1 MRLSGKIAVD
11 ANVILSALIGG
22 KAIRVFIE
30 AKELKLVTTDR
41 VVGEVREYIPVLA
54 KRRSLSRNVME
65 AVFSL
70 LELEVVEK
78 EAYLQ
83 HVPTALELIGR
94 RDPDDADLVAL
105 ALALN
110 CPVWTNDND
119 LVELKEIKTLT
130 TAEILCLV
138 DSWEN
143 G

>member
-22 KAIRVFIE
+22 KAIRVFVE
-30 AKELKLVTTDR
+30 AKELEFVTTDR
-41 VVGEVREYIPVLA
+41 VVGEVREYIPFLA
-54 KRRSLSRNVME
+54 KRKSLSRNIME

-70 LELEVVEK
+70 LKLEVVEK

-83 HVPTALELIGR
+83 HIPTALELIGR

-138 DSWEN
+138 DSWEKD
-143 G
+143 

>member
-1 MRLSGKIAVD
+1 VD

-30 AKELKLVTTDR
+30 AKELKFVTTDR

-54 KRRSLSRNVME
+54 KRKNLSRNVME

-110 CPVWTNDND
+110 CPVWTNGND

>member
-1 MRLSGKIAVD
+1 VD

-30 AKELKLVTTDR
+30 AKELKFVTTDR

-54 KRRSLSRNVME
+54 KRKNLSRNVME

-83 HVPTALELIGR
+83 HVPKALELIGR

>member
-1 MRLSGKIAVD
+1 MD

-30 AKELKLVTTDR
+30 AKELKFVTTDR
-41 VVGEVREYIPVLA
+41 AVGEVREYIPVLA
-54 KRRSLSRNVME
+54 KRKSLSRNVME

>member
-1 MRLSGKIAVD
+1 LRLSGKSVVD

-30 AKELKLVTTDR
+30 AKELKFVTTDR

-54 KRRSLSRNVME
+54 KRKNLSRNVME

-83 HVPTALELIGR
+83 HVPKALELIGR

>member
-1 MRLSGKIAVD
+1 MD

-30 AKELKLVTTDR
+30 AKELKFVTTDR

-54 KRRSLSRNVME
+54 KRKNLSRNVME

-83 HVPTALELIGR
+83 HVPKALELIGR

>member
-1 MRLSGKIAVD
+1 MRLSGKIVVD

-22 KAIRVFIE
+22 KAIRVFVE
-30 AKELKLVTTDR
+30 AKELEFVTTDR

-54 KRRSLSRNVME
+54 KRKSLSRNVME

-70 LELEVVEK
+70 LKLEVAAK

-83 HVPTALELIGR
+83 HVPTAVELIGK

-138 DSWEN
+138 DCREN
-143 G
+143 D

>member
-1 MRLSGKIAVD
+1 MRLSGKSVVD

-30 AKELKLVTTDR
+30 AKELKFVTTDR

-54 KRRSLSRNVME
+54 KRKNLSRNVME

-83 HVPTALELIGR
+83 HVPKALELIGR

>member
-1 MRLSGKIAVD
+1 LRLSGKIVVD

-22 KAIRVFIE
+22 KAIRVFVE
-30 AKELKLVTTDR
+30 AKELEFVTTDR

-54 KRRSLSRNVME
+54 KRKSLSRNVME

-70 LELEVVEK
+70 LKLEVAAK

-83 HVPTALELIGR
+83 HVPTAVELIGK

-138 DSWEN
+138 DCREN
-143 G
+143 D